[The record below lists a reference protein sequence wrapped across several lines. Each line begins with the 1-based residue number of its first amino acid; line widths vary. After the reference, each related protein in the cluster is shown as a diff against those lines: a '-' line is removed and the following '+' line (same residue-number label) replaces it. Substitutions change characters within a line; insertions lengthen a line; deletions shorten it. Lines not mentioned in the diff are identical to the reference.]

1 MSKILKRVREERKGR
16 YDHLHG
22 FYPGETTEISY
33 NTADKLEFIHAIALG
48 TDAFAVD
55 KQLHE
60 LTAMIDKVKIK
71 SVRRAG
77 QEFTAEDFQ
86 ERLIPGDI
94 LVIAGKP
101 RRIERAERYLLD
113 GY

>member
-1 MSKILKRVREERKGR
+1 MS
-16 YDHLHG
+16 
-22 FYPGETTEISY
+22 
-33 NTADKLEFIHAIALG
+33 
-48 TDAFAVD
+48 
-55 KQLHE
+55 QHE

-86 ERLIPGDI
+86 EQLTPGDI